1 MWRTLM
7 PVRSAVA
14 GYDGIVSTF
23 AQCRRRAMVPEI
35 APAAATR
42 ALLDEL
48 RR

>member
-1 MWRTLM
+1 
-7 PVRSAVA
+7 VA
-14 GYDGIVSTF
+14 HANARPQRRRRLRRHRQHLRAMST
-23 AQCRRRAMVPEI
+23 RAMVPEI

>member
-7 PVRSAVA
+7 RVRSAV
-14 GYDGIVSTF
+14 GDYDGVVSTF
-23 AQCRRRAMVPEI
+23 ALYQRALRAAEI

-42 ALLDEL
+42 ALPDQL